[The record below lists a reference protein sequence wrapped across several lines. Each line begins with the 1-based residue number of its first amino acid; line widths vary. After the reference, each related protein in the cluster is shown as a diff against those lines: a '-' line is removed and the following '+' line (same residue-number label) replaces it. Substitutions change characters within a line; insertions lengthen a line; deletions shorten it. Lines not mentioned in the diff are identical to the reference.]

1 MARAPLD
8 PDRRRVIDDLF
19 DDAIDQPP
27 DQRAAWLDMRC
38 TDEEVRAEVEALIEA
53 HDETGGIFDRNAV
66 ALAGP
71 LLSAPRI
78 ESQIGPYRLKREL
91 GRGGMG
97 VVYLAERADGQYRSR
112 VAVKLLRN
120 SPDAEDLHRRFLA
133 ERQILASLNHPNIA
147 QLLDGGVTDGQL
159 PFLVMEY
166 VDGVPITTYCDR
178 QRLGIE
184 ERLHLFRDVCAAVHH
199 AHQNLVIHRDIKPNN
214 ILVTDERRVK
224 LLDFGI
230 AKLMNPTLGP
240 ADQPF
245 TKIEWRAMTPEY
257 ASPEQVRGDSLTTAS
272 DVYALGVLL
281 YELLSGRR
289 PHRLTSNSP
298 RELTEIIV
306 QRDPMLPSLAVSR
319 VEPASS
325 DIAAS
330 DQAPE
335 AIAEDRRLSVE
346 RLRRRLQGD
355 LDAIMMMAL
364 RKESVRRYG
373 SADLLW
379 EDVQRHLDG
388 LPVLA
393 HRGTRWYRTRK
404 FLGRHRLEAIA
415 ATVVITSLVGGA
427 SVAVRQAA
435 VAGRERD
442 RAEQALGQS
451 KEVTEFLVRLFR
463 TPAPAGLAHE
473 QVTAR
478 DMLVTGT
485 ARVEELAGQ
494 PIVQAQ
500 MLDALG
506 RVNDQLGRFDEA
518 ERMFRRALEVRRS
531 QYGDNHADVAT
542 TLKHLSTVL
551 AEKGR
556 HDEAL
561 RLSREALDIQRR
573 VLGPLN
579 PEVALT
585 LSRVAEMTTDDA
597 AAESLY
603 RAARDIQRAAGGPQ
617 ALAVATTDVRLA
629 EIFQR
634 RGNYEEAEATT
645 REALVIRERLL
656 GREHASTAV
665 GMIALGELLRFYRN
679 QPVEAES
686 LYLRAIEIL
695 RKQPRPRPSLISG
708 ALAGLESIAHGRGDH
723 VRAEA
728 LAREVLDAHR
738 RALGAEHPIV
748 TEAMHGIAEHLAAQ
762 RRYAEAEDMFRASMA
777 LLQQAV
783 GPDHLRMA
791 GALIDL
797 GRVHAAAGR
806 LDEAEADLRRALTI
820 LERLKGP
827 VKEYEGEAAALLA
840 DVIQRRGK
848 TAEADTLFARAA
860 TILRPLPQRFGY
872 GRLAAYAALADH
884 YKATRQPADEAH
896 FRRLGTSPESRRAP

>member
-166 VDGVPITTYCDR
+166 VDGLPITTYCDR

-214 ILVTDERRVK
+214 ILVTEARRVK

-306 QRDPMLPSLAVSR
+306 QRDPVLPSLAVSR
-319 VEPASS
+319 LEPASS

-346 RLRRRLQGD
+346 RLRRR
-355 LDAIMMMAL
+355 
-364 RKESVRRYG
+364 
-373 SADLLW
+373 
-379 EDVQRHLDG
+379 
-388 LPVLA
+388 
-393 HRGTRWYRTRK
+393 
-404 FLGRHRLEAIA
+404 
-415 ATVVITSLVGGA
+415 
-427 SVAVRQAA
+427 
-435 VAGRERD
+435 
-442 RAEQALGQS
+442 
-451 KEVTEFLVRLFR
+451 
-463 TPAPAGLAHE
+463 
-473 QVTAR
+473 
-478 DMLVTGT
+478 
-485 ARVEELAGQ
+485 
-494 PIVQAQ
+494 
-500 MLDALG
+500 
-506 RVNDQLGRFDEA
+506 
-518 ERMFRRALEVRRS
+518 
-531 QYGDNHADVAT
+531 
-542 TLKHLSTVL
+542 
-551 AEKGR
+551 
-556 HDEAL
+556 
-561 RLSREALDIQRR
+561 
-573 VLGPLN
+573 
-579 PEVALT
+579 
-585 LSRVAEMTTDDA
+585 
-597 AAESLY
+597 
-603 RAARDIQRAAGGPQ
+603 
-617 ALAVATTDVRLA
+617 
-629 EIFQR
+629 
-634 RGNYEEAEATT
+634 
-645 REALVIRERLL
+645 
-656 GREHASTAV
+656 
-665 GMIALGELLRFYRN
+665 
-679 QPVEAES
+679 
-686 LYLRAIEIL
+686 
-695 RKQPRPRPSLISG
+695 
-708 ALAGLESIAHGRGDH
+708 
-723 VRAEA
+723 
-728 LAREVLDAHR
+728 
-738 RALGAEHPIV
+738 
-748 TEAMHGIAEHLAAQ
+748 
-762 RRYAEAEDMFRASMA
+762 
-777 LLQQAV
+777 
-783 GPDHLRMA
+783 
-791 GALIDL
+791 
-797 GRVHAAAGR
+797 
-806 LDEAEADLRRALTI
+806 
-820 LERLKGP
+820 
-827 VKEYEGEAAALLA
+827 
-840 DVIQRRGK
+840 
-848 TAEADTLFARAA
+848 
-860 TILRPLPQRFGY
+860 
-872 GRLAAYAALADH
+872 
-884 YKATRQPADEAH
+884 
-896 FRRLGTSPESRRAP
+896 